1 VRRVILGCLWILVWC
16 FQAGCSVHH
25 TTADTT
31 GLESKAGI
39 HLIDPNDGPYSIE
52 VIPRKDGRHDYL
64 WEIDSKI
71 VQNHTCRIKYHK
83 LYFTNRFIVVEG
95 RVGNGSKTYP
105 VVLDTGASQPV
116 FVKENHVID
125 NNLAIFPMQTKI
137 SNDYKFGLCHLPKL
151 QLATVTFIDW
161 PCLYLE
167 RRSKSELFGLSI
179 AKDHAGDDSIILGL
193 PALREFKYIVF
204 DNVRKEVEFSHN
216 ELFKPE
222 QPQLWE
228 QYPLSIEEDFH
239 GNAFLFVTIPIAGE
253 EIELQLDTGSGR
265 GLAISLEL
273 WEGLREKINKVNLTK
288 GRDFYPYIGWLACRR
303 GVIPKLEFG
312 NRTVIN
318 AELSV
323 FPSDS
328 PIVEDCEGLLGIQFF
343 QDTIMVLDF
352 ENELMWI
359 KVRSLDNFGQ

>member
-1 VRRVILGCLWILVWC
+1 VRRVILRSLWVLVWC
-16 FQAGCSVHH
+16 FQAGCYVHQ
-25 TTADTT
+25 TTVDTT

-39 HLIDPNDGPYSIE
+39 RLIDPNDGPYSIE
-52 VIPRKDGRHDYL
+52 VIRRKDGRHDYL

-71 VQNHTCRIKYHK
+71 MQTHTGRINYHK
-83 LYFTNRFIVVEG
+83 LYSTNRFMVVEG

-116 FVKENHVID
+116 FVKESHVTD

-137 SNDYKFGLCHLPKL
+137 SNGYKFGLCHLPKL
-151 QLATVTFIDW
+151 QIANVTLVDW

-179 AKDHAGDDSIILGL
+179 AKDHASDDSIILGL

-204 DNVRKEVEFSHN
+204 DNVRKEVEFSYN

-222 QPQLWE
+222 QSELWE

-239 GNAFLFVTIPIAGE
+239 GNAFLFVKIPIAGE
-253 EIELQLDTGSGR
+253 ESELQLDTGSGR
-265 GLAISLEL
+265 GLALSEEL
-273 WEGLREKINKVNLTK
+273 WEGLREKIHDVKLTK

-303 GVIPKLEFG
+303 AVIPTLEVG
-312 NRTVIN
+312 NRTVSN

-328 PIVEDCEGLLGIQFF
+328 PIVEDCEGLLGMQYF

-352 ENELMWI
+352 ENELMWV
-359 KVRSLDNFGQ
+359 KNSQRR